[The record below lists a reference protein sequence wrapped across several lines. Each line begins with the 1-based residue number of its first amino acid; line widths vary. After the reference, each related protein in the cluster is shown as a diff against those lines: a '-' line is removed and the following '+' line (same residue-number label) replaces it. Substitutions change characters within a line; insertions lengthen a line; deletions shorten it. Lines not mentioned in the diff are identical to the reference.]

1 MTYDIAITDEELETF
16 EDVQQPSV
24 IKAEA
29 IQSLKQ
35 EQSYQFIGY
44 TEDGLAIYSI

>member
-1 MTYDIAITDEELETF
+1 MTYEITIADEELDTF

-24 IKAEA
+24 VKAEA
-29 IQSLKQ
+29 IQSLKK
-35 EQSYQFIGY
+35 EQAYQFIGY